1 MVVVEVNGRR
11 IERLES
17 PIGHRDLVVQ
27 SEQLVPLVP
36 ILVVVESRPKVNPVD
51 TKSLRFVD
59 RMPSC
64 GVTLVVLRPVLDI
77 GVSIG
82 NSTPSP

>member
-11 IERLES
+11 IGRFES

-36 ILVVVESRPKVNPVD
+36 ILVVESRPKVDSVEI
-51 TKSLRFVD
+51 KRFTFEVVCD
-59 RMPSC
+59 PSD
-64 GVTLVVLRPVLDI
+64 VTLVVLPGREI
-77 GVSIG
+77 AGSIG
-82 NSTPSP
+82 NAALSP